1 MTDTIK
7 QPADLEARLR
17 ALVEEQTLRSYAI
30 PVALVDPSPENPNSM
45 SAAEYAAEK
54 KSLIRYGWKKAAMVR
69 PYDATDREELLQV
82 AMLATLVPMA
92 ICYIL
97 GEPPSDVATFREGA
111 AALERWYNEE
121 GGKRW
126 ELLDGNHRRAIMLEF
141 IRDGLPAGVRIHED
155 LRRHVENRT
164 MPCSVHPMARSL
176 ARHWRL
182 VCTYNR
188 GSGHEIPAGTIAK
201 KLVEQVGMQDL
212 LDGLPWTERTAQQ
225 MIDAASFD
233 WQAHLDLERRKAED
247 RERRRLQ
254 TPPTFKI
261 VVTGPEAD
269 RGDLER
275 LLLNYSKDHP
285 GVQYRG

>member
-1 MTDTIK
+1 MTDHAP
-7 QPADLEARLR
+7 QPAELEARLR
-17 ALVEEQTLRSYAI
+17 ELVEEQSLRTFAI
-30 PVALVDPSPENPNSM
+30 PIVDIDPSPENPNSM
-45 SAAEYAAEK
+45 GAAEYAAER

-82 AMLATLVPMA
+82 AQLAVLVPAA
-92 ICYIL
+92 IVFVFT
-97 GEPPSDVATFREGA
+97 GEVFDAT
-111 AALERWYNEE
+111 

-126 ELLDGNHRRAIMLEF
+126 ELLDGNHRRALMLEF
-141 IRDGLPAGVRIHED
+141 IRDGLPTNVRVHPD
-155 LRRHVENRT
+155 LRRHVENQT
-164 MPCSVHPMARSL
+164 MPCTVHPMARAI

-188 GSGHEIPAGTIAK
+188 GSGQEIPAGSIAK
-201 KLVEQVGMQDL
+201 KLVEKVGMQEL
-212 LDGLPWTERTAQQ
+212 LDGLPWTERQAQQ

-233 WQAHLDLERRKAED
+233 WQTHLELERKKVEE
-247 RERRRLQ
+247 RERRRELA
-254 TPPTFKI
+254 PKLFKL

-275 LLLNYSKDHP
+275 MLLNYTKDHP